1 MFCVWG
7 SPQPEELALKGHS
20 SRDVENHS
28 DCKPEWS
35 VVTLITRAPGASDLF
50 LCSEMENAS
59 VYFFSV
65 GTVFSPMVRGGLRK
79 QGSPPPTTI
88 SVHGGCDFQC
98 CGLTDG
104 RAQTV
109 YIYGAWEKYLVL
121 FKETPYLLNNCI
133 YLTFQEPSD

>member
-28 DCKPEWS
+28 DCKPELS

-50 LCSEMENAS
+50 LCLEMENAS
-59 VYFFSV
+59 VCFFSV

-104 RAQTV
+104 RAHSLHIWSV
-109 YIYGAWEKYLVL
+109 GEILSL
-121 FKETPYLLNNCI
+121 I
-133 YLTFQEPSD
+133 